1 VLRRIQEIEQRH
13 EIRIAKI
20 FHAGDGNLHSNI
32 LYERGNEEE
41 FHRAEAATEEIFRVC
56 AEAGG
61 TITGEHGVG
70 AEKIQFMSLLYSPAD
85 MEAQRKVKSV
95 FDPDELA
102 NPGKVLP
109 AAESVGGGAR

>member
-1 VLRRIQEIEQRH
+1 
-13 EIRIAKI
+13 
-20 FHAGDGNLHSNI
+20 
-32 LYERGNEEE
+32 
-41 FHRAEAATEEIFRVC
+41 
-56 AEAGG
+56 
-61 TITGEHGVG
+61 
-70 AEKIQFMSLLYSPAD
+70 MSLLYSPAD